1 MDCPWDLSLQGWL
14 PVPTPGSH
22 GRAVLFLPSS
32 QSPRTA
38 CLGDTGHLPRQHLW
52 LRSVAPVR
60 SQPHQPGLPPR
71 SCPGL
76 PSHCSRLWPSFLIWR
91 LVYSKAFTNSENRGA
106 AGGRGFGAFELWC
119 GNVRELKKRTG
130 TGVRDAGP
138 VSAASTLQPSM
149 AAVWLQQWGFFNH
162 LFKVIFCSYPL
173 TIPFIISSCVMI
185 GNSVQR
191 NKTLKYY

>member
-1 MDCPWDLSLQGWL
+1 MDCPWDRSLQGWL
-14 PVPTPGSH
+14 PVPAPGSH

-106 AGGRGFGAFELWC
+106 AGGRGLGVFELWC
-119 GNVRELKKRTG
+119 GNVGECRE
-130 TGVRDAGP
+130 RDRHGCEGRRP
-138 VSAASTLQPSM
+138 CLGHHHSAAQHGCCVDTAVRIFLITFLKLFSVLTL
-149 AAVWLQQWGFFNH
+149 
-162 LFKVIFCSYPL
+162 
-173 TIPFIISSCVMI
+173 
-185 GNSVQR
+185 
-191 NKTLKYY
+191 